1 MTKTSRRSV
10 IKGAAALTMAG
21 VAGMPAL
28 AATAPATPTPGK
40 PGDFEFLTGEWKIA
54 NKWRNKTS
62 DNWLEFP
69 GEATVRGILKG
80 VVSVE
85 ELRIPARDFSGMG
98 LRTLDLEKKVW
109 VDYWVNAKAGVLG
122 RDGVI
127 GSFENGAGIFDSTD
141 TENGKPVIYRG
152 IWDKIVPGVSHN
164 WSSLISRDNGKT
176 WKSLWLMEWSRA

>member
-1 MTKTSRRSV
+1 MTQLSRRTIVTS
-10 IKGAAALTMAG
+10 AAALSLAG
-21 VAGMPAL
+21 LIG
-28 AATAPATPTPGK
+28 APAVARPQAKAPTPGK
-40 PGDFEFLTGEWKIA
+40 PGDFDFLTGDWKIA
-54 NKWRNKTS
+54 NKWRNKTTDS
-62 DNWLEFP
+62 WLEFP

-109 VDYWVNAKAGVLG
+109 TDYWVNGKAGVMG
-122 RDGVI
+122 RDGVT
-127 GSFENGAGIFDSTD
+127 GSFENGAGIFDSPD

-176 WKSLWLMEWSRA
+176 WEGLWLMEWTRA